1 MSEGQKQ
8 SPITIFGAFLK
19 LGLTAFGG
27 PIAHIGFYR
36 EAFVVQ
42 RQWLDDKTFAQLLAV
57 CQFLPGPASSQMG
70 FSIGLIKGGWGGA
83 IAAFI
88 GFTLPSALLLF
99 AFAGFVQLFDGVIG
113 YAILHGLKLIAVA
126 VVAHAIWGMAQKL
139 TPDWPRRFIAIVSLI
154 ILLLVSMAWI
164 QWVVIILGA
173 LLGLWLCK
181 SSHHKGVRGFNLPY
195 KRNLGWLFL
204 TLFSL
209 LLVFS
214 ISLINGTPTPYNV
227 FAAFYQAGA
236 LVFGGGHVVLPLLE
250 QSTVANGWLTTDS
263 FLAGY
268 GAAQAVPGPLFT
280 LSTYLG
286 AEINTGLWPGLT
298 ALIATLAIFL
308 PGFLLV
314 LAVLPFW
321 TKLADLPKAAS
332 AIAGVNAAVVGL
344 LAAAFYDPIFTQTVS
359 SWADILI
366 VLGGFLILA
375 VLRRSALWTVLFCLT
390 SSIITVLIFS

>member
-1 MSEGQKQ
+1 MSESQKQ
-8 SPITIFGAFLK
+8 SPVTIFLAFLK

-36 EAFVVQ
+36 EAFVKQ
-42 RQWLDDKTFAQLLAV
+42 RQWLDENTFAQLLAV

-70 FSIGLIKGGWGGA
+70 FSIGLMKGGWLGA
-83 IAAFI
+83 LAAFI
-88 GFTLPSALLLF
+88 AFTLPSALLLF
-99 AFAGFVQLFDGVIG
+99 TFAGFAYLLDGPIG
-113 YAILHGLKLIAVA
+113 NAIINGLKLVAVA
-126 VVAHAIWGMAQKL
+126 VVAHAVWGMAQKL
-139 TPDWPRRFIAIVSLI
+139 TPDWPRRFIAAAALI
-154 ILLLVSMAWI
+154 ILLLINMAWM
-164 QWVVIILGA
+164 QLLVIALGA

-181 SSHHKGVRGFNLPY
+181 ASQHDPIKSFSLPY
-195 KRNLGWLFL
+195 GRGLSWLFL
-204 TLFSL
+204 AIFGL
-209 LLVFS
+209 LLVL
-214 ISLINGTPTPYNV
+214 SLSMIGGHPTPDNL

-250 QSTVANGWLTTDS
+250 QSTAANGWLTTDS

-286 AEINTGLWPGLT
+286 AEIDTGLAPGWS

-308 PGFLLV
+308 PGFLIL

-321 TKLADLPKAAS
+321 PKLTEFPRAAS

-344 LAAAFYDPIFTQTVS
+344 LAAALYDPIFTEGVS
-359 SWADILI
+359 NWIDFLI
-366 VLGGFLILA
+366 ALGGFLILA
-375 VLRRSALWTVLFCLT
+375 VLKRSALWTVLFCVVAAVLV
-390 SSIITVLIFS
+390 SILL

>member
-1 MSEGQKQ
+1 MSASPQQ
-8 SPITIFGAFLK
+8 SPLRIFLVFLK

-36 EAFVVQ
+36 DAFVKH
-42 RQWLDDKTFAQLLAV
+42 RQWLDEKSFAQLLAV

-70 FSIGLIKGGWGGA
+70 FSIGLMKGGWLGA
-83 IAAFI
+83 LAAFI
-88 GFTLPSALLLF
+88 AFTLPSALLLF
-99 AFAGFVQLFDGVIG
+99 ALAGFAYLLDGESG
-113 YAILHGLKLIAVA
+113 QAIINGLKLVAVA
-126 VVAHAIWGMAQKL
+126 VVAHAVWGMAQKL
-139 TPDWPRRFIAIVSLI
+139 TPDWPRRFIALATLM
-154 ILLLVSMAWI
+154 ILLLVSMAYMQLAMI
-164 QWVVIILGA
+164 ALGA

-181 SSHHKGVRGFNLPY
+181 SSLHEPMRDFSLPY
-195 KRNLGWLFL
+195 GRKLGWLFL
-204 TLFSL
+204 GLFSVML
-209 LLVFS
+209 IIS
-214 ISLINGTPTPYNV
+214 ISLMGGSPTPDNV

-263 FLAGY
+263 FLTGY

-286 AEINTGLWPGLT
+286 AEINAGLPAGWT
-298 ALIATLAIFL
+298 ALIATMAIFL

-321 TKLADLPKAAS
+321 AKLTEFPQAAS

-344 LAAAFYDPIFTQTVS
+344 LAAALYDPIWTEGVNH
-359 SWADILI
+359 WLDVVIA
-366 VLGGFLILA
+366 LGGFLIMAL
-375 VLRRSALWTVLFCLT
+375 LKRSALWTVLFCVSASVFISLL
-390 SSIITVLIFS
+390 S

>member
-1 MSEGQKQ
+1 MSESQKQ
-8 SPITIFGAFLK
+8 SPIMIFFAFLK

-36 EAFVVQ
+36 ETFVKQ
-42 RQWLDDKTFAQLLAV
+42 RRWLDETTFAQLLAV

-70 FSIGLIKGGWGGA
+70 FSIGLMKGGWLGA

-88 GFTLPSALLLF
+88 AFTLPSALLLF
-99 AFAGFVQLFDGVIG
+99 TFAGFAYLLDGPIG
-113 YAILHGLKLIAVA
+113 NAIIDGLKLVAVA
-126 VVAHAIWGMAQKL
+126 VVAHAVWGMAQKL
-139 TPDWPRRFIAIVSLI
+139 TPDWPRRFIAIAALI
-154 ILLLVSMAWI
+154 VLLLISMAWM
-164 QWVVIILGA
+164 QLAVIVFGA
-173 LLGLWLCK
+173 VLGLWLCK
-181 SSHHKGVRGFNLPY
+181 ASQNTVVNGFNLPY
-195 KRNLGWLFL
+195 GRNLGWLFL
-204 TLFSL
+204 AIFSI
-209 LLVFS
+209 LLVLS
-214 ISLINGTPTPYNV
+214 ISMMGDYPTPDNL

-250 QSTVANGWLTTDS
+250 QSTVANGWLSTDS

-286 AEINTGLWPGLT
+286 AEIDTGLAPGWS

-321 TKLADLPKAAS
+321 AKLAYLPKAAS

-344 LAAAFYDPIFTQTVS
+344 LAAALYDPIWTAGVRGWPDF
-359 SWADILI
+359 LI
-366 VLGGFLILA
+366 ALGGFLILA
-375 VLRRSALWTVLFCLT
+375 VLKRSALWTVLFCVVGSVMLRT
-390 SSIITVLIFS
+390 LI